1 MQPAVDFPGTSRIHI
16 ALATQHLGPS
26 KAFYEVLFGVP
37 PTKVR
42 PGYVKFEP
50 AEPSVNLTLNEVLTP
65 EAASRPVSHFGVQVR
80 STEAVQQAK
89 ARLEAA
95 GLPTLVE
102 ESTSCCYAVQDKVW
116 VSDPDGNRWEVFV
129 VTQDDVHQPQA
140 EANACCAPSAGTSE
154 AGTSGAEMS
163 GAGTP
168 SAAASC
174 ASPAQPPAPEASSG
188 CCAPAPDGSSC
199 C

>member
-1 MQPAVDFPGTSRIHI
+1 MQTAVDFPGTSRIHI
-16 ALATQHLGPS
+16 ALATQSLGPA
-26 KAFYEVLFGVP
+26 KAFYEVLFGVA
-37 PTKVR
+37 PTKIR

-50 AEPSVNLTLNEVLTP
+50 ADPSVNLTLNEVLAP
-65 EAASRPVSHFGVQVR
+65 EGPSRPVSHFGVQVR

-116 VSDPDGNRWEVFV
+116 VQDPDGNRWEVFV
-129 VTQDDVHQPQA
+129 VTQADVAQA
-140 EANACCAPSAGTSE
+140 QSDANACCAP
-154 AGTSGAEMS
+154 
-163 GAGTP
+163 
-168 SAAASC
+168 
-174 ASPAQPPAPEASSG
+174 ASPAVSP
-188 CCAPAPDGSSC
+188 APAPATGCCPPNPGGSSC